1 MTRMCRSKIAGGAK
15 SLRGSTGTLE
25 RLALLCRASLVLIC
39 ATSATSKVK
48 RLLLQDMCL
57 PQMSCKHCGQSS
69 QNPSMKECTGS
80 QIVLFFCFTV
90 HLFSDG
96 PLCLLDKT
104 QWQTA
109 LPWRTRQP
117 RDGSSASG
125 RRKRGSR
132 GQSAASLSVAVEK
145 EATRTRLPIKAIIS
159 WS

>member
-1 MTRMCRSKIAGGAK
+1 MTRMCRHKIAGGAE

-57 PQMSCKHCGQSS
+57 PQVSWKHCGQSS

-80 QIVLFFCFTV
+80 QIVLCFRFTV

-96 PLCLLDKT
+96 RCACSTRHSGKQRCLGELVSPEMV
-104 QWQTA
+104 
-109 LPWRTRQP
+109 LPHLGDARE
-117 RDGSSASG
+117 
-125 RRKRGSR
+125 
-132 GQSAASLSVAVEK
+132 AA
-145 EATRTRLPIKAIIS
+145 EANQLLL
-159 WS
+159 